1 MSLLLSCESLS
12 KTYGIRTLFRG
23 ISFGLNEGE
32 HTGLIG
38 PNGSGKSTL
47 LRILAGAE
55 APDEGELISK
65 RSLRVGYVPQQD
77 DFPEGATVEQ
87 VLLSALADRPLEEH
101 DRLTRVAI
109 QMSKMGFDR
118 PDQPAGL
125 LSGGWKKRLAIAREL
140 LREPELLIMDEPT
153 NHLDMEGILWMEQ
166 MLKAASFGS
175 LVVSHDRYFL
185 ENTTNRIIELSRAYP
200 EGYLSVNGSYSAFLE
215 KREEFMVAQASWQEA
230 MAGRVRREIEW
241 LKRGP
246 KARTT
251 KAKSR
256 IDAAGQMI
264 QDLAELKVRNAQDKT
279 ATIDFTATERKTRKL
294 LVAKNASKS
303 LNGRPLF
310 NNLDLVLSPGMKLGL
325 LGPNGS
331 GKTTLLKVLSG
342 EIPPDAGSIRHAEAL
357 RVVRFDQDRQSLDKT
372 VTLRQALS
380 PKSDIVVYRDKPI
393 HVSGWAKRFLFRPEQ
408 FDMPVGDL
416 SGGEQSRVLIAKL
429 MLQPADL
436 LLLDEP
442 TNDLDIPTLEVLEE
456 SLEEFPG
463 ALVLVT
469 HDRYMLDR
477 LATDILGL
485 DGLGDAHLFG
495 DLTQWEQAQKQ
506 QRAKAEEKPKPAPAK
521 AKPKSE
527 AVGIKRLT
535 YMEQREWEQMEGKIM
550 EAEEALEE
558 AQKEMADPA
567 VLADR
572 DRLNQSCQKVHDA
585 QERVQSLYARWE
597 QLEAKQRGS
606 GE

>member
-12 KTYGIRTLFRG
+12 KSYGIRTLFRG

-32 HTGLIG
+32 RTGLIG

-47 LRILAGAE
+47 LRLLAGAE
-55 APDEGELISK
+55 PPDEGELIS
-65 RSLRVGYVPQQD
+65 RRNLRVGYVPQQD
-77 DFPEGATVEQ
+77 VFPPAATVQQ
-87 VLLSALADRPLEEH
+87 VLLEVLTDRPIEEH
-101 DRLTRVAI
+101 ERTTRVAI
-109 QMSKMGFDR
+109 QMSKMGFEHPEQHADS
-118 PDQPAGL
+118 
-125 LSGGWKKRLAIAREL
+125 LSGGWRKRLAIAREL
-140 LREPELLIMDEPT
+140 LREPELLILDEPT
-153 NHLDMEGILWMEQ
+153 NHLDMEGILWLEQ
-166 MLKAASFGS
+166 LLKNASFGC

-200 EGYLSVNGSYSAFLE
+200 EGYFSVNGSYSQFLE
-215 KREEFMVAQASWQEA
+215 KREEFLVAQASWQEA
-230 MAGRVRREIEW
+230 MASRVRREIEW
-241 LKRGP
+241 LKRGA

-251 KAKSR
+251 KAKGR
-256 IDAAGQMI
+256 INAAGQMI
-264 QDLAELKVRNAQDKT
+264 QDLAELKIRNAQDKT
-279 ATIDFTATERKTRKL
+279 ATIDFTATDRRTRKL
-294 LVAKNASKS
+294 LVAKGASKS
-303 LNGRPLF
+303 LNGRLLF
-310 NNLDLVLSPGMKLGL
+310 KDLELVLSPGMKLGL

-331 GKTTLLKVLSG
+331 GKTTLLKTLAG
-342 EIPPDAGSIRHAEAL
+342 EIPPDTGSIRPAEGL
-357 RVVRFDQDRQSLDKT
+357 RIVRFDQDRSSLDKT
-372 VTLRQALS
+372 MTLRQALS

-416 SGGEQSRVLIAKL
+416 SGGEQSRVLIARL

-463 ALVLVT
+463 AVVLVT

-485 DGLGDAHLFG
+485 DGQGHAHLFG
-495 DLTQWEQAQKQ
+495 DLTQWAQAQKK
-506 QRAKAEEKPKPAPAK
+506 REREEDKPKASAPK
-521 AKPKSE
+521 PKPKSE
-527 AVGIKRLT
+527 AVGFKRLT

-550 EAEEALEE
+550 EAEEALQL
-558 AQKEMADPA
+558 AQAEMADPV

-572 DRLNQSCQKVHDA
+572 DRLNQCCQRVHDA
-585 QERVQSLYARWE
+585 QEFVQKLYARWE
-597 QLEAKQRGS
+597 QLEAKQIG
-606 GE
+606 G